1 MGYNIN
7 MKCEVVIVGGDW
19 GDSGSAGVFCSNL
32 NNYSS
37 NSNNNVGGFDSILIL
52 KCLKQDW
59 KRGMLSPAKSEI

>member
-1 MGYNIN
+1 MN
-7 MKCEVVIVGGDW
+7 CAVVIVGGSW
-19 GDSGSAGVFCSNL
+19 SNSGNAGVFCANL

-59 KRGMLSPAKSEI
+59 KRGVWSPANSEI